1 MLTKLREW
9 NDKRQLSELGLQLWD
24 SLYDDEWHFERSQY
38 SDFESSRLVLRHPKA
53 DLQVFVSFK
62 LDALVVGK
70 DNAAAWD
77 YALTKQEQRIL
88 LRRLQASTNRHL
100 AFQFKL
106 APFKE

>member
-24 SLYDDEWHFERSQY
+24 SLYEEEWLFERSQ
-38 SDFESSRLVLRHPKA
+38 SFEYETGRLVLRHPKS
-53 DLQVFVSFK
+53 DLQVIASFRQ
-62 LDALVVGK
+62 DALVVGRGGTT
-70 DNAAAWD
+70 AWD
-77 YALTKQEQRIL
+77 YALTRKEQEIL